1 MCIQAKE
8 YQGFLGTPKSKRKT
22 CNGLFPRTFWEYV
35 TFRKLEFRYL
45 ASRTERIFCCFEP
58 PTQLFVS
65 INLNN
70 VINLI
75 GRKEKLFIQNYMQI
89 NKLLLLL
96 LLLEPF
102 SYGLHLGTQSGVVP
116 TICMLT
122 VRTLKLHL
130 SVDTLLNKSHRNQSH
145 VKYAKRIL
153 TNDPIPIY
161 QSKINKYREQK
172 HLCSVISNLVEKF
185 ALKIW

>member
-1 MCIQAKE
+1 M
-8 YQGFLGTPKSKRKT
+8 
-22 CNGLFPRTFWEYV
+22 TFW
-35 TFRKLEFRYL
+35 KLEFRYL

-75 GRKEKLFIQNYMQI
+75 GRKEKLFIQNYMQT

-102 SYGLHLGTQSGVVP
+102 SYGLHLGTQSGGGP
-116 TICMLT
+116 HNLY
-122 VRTLKLHL
+122 
-130 SVDTLLNKSHRNQSH
+130 VDRKDSEASF
-145 VKYAKRIL
+145 
-153 TNDPIPIY
+153 
-161 QSKINKYREQK
+161 
-172 HLCSVISNLVEKF
+172 IS
-185 ALKIW
+185 